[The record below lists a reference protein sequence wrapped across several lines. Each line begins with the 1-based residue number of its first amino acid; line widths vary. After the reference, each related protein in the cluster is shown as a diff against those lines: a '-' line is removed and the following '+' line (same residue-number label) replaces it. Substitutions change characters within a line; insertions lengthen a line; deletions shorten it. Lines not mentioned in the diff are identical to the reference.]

1 MKECVWK
8 VIICVILYG
17 AVAHSTFN
25 PFLLGRFQTQPTN
38 IHLFSFVSM
47 QIQLQDKEFA

>member
-1 MKECVWK
+1 MVQQH
-8 VIICVILYG
+8 IPP
-17 AVAHSTFN
+17 FN

-47 QIQLQDKEFA
+47 QIQLQDKEFAEYTSCVSCTQKH